1 MICTLKDSVKF
12 QNCHIGFNFP
22 FSFFHHQEKEEAGQ
36 RLARETEKLVNGD
49 FCDMQDTQQKITQ
62 LQTNLQLFKQRVEDR
77 RKLLLE
83 TIAFYKNNR
92 RVSVDLPTSIL
103 FNYT

>member
-1 MICTLKDSVKF
+1 L
-12 QNCHIGFNFP
+12 N
-22 FSFFHHQEKEEAGQ
+22 FSFFFFYLQEKEEAGQ

-49 FCDMQDTQQKITQ
+49 LCDMQDTQQKITQ

-83 TIAFYKNNR
+83 TIAFYKNNC
-92 RVSVDLPTSIL
+92 RVSDYLTLIIL
-103 FNYT
+103 

>member
-1 MICTLKDSVKF
+1 MFEL
-12 QNCHIGFNFP
+12 
-22 FSFFHHQEKEEAGQ
+22 FFLVLSSQEKEEAGQ

-49 FCDMQDTQQKITQ
+49 FCDMQDTQQKVTQ

-92 RVSVDLPTSIL
+92 RVRTRMIV
-103 FNYT
+103 FF

>member
-1 MICTLKDSVKF
+1 
-12 QNCHIGFNFP
+12 
-22 FSFFHHQEKEEAGQ
+22 
-36 RLARETEKLVNGD
+36 
-49 FCDMQDTQQKITQ
+49 MQDTQQKIIQ

-92 RVSVDLPTSIL
+92 RVSVDLPTTITLECL
-103 FNYT
+103 FCGGRHAIEVEIVEIQFHWDEVNCP

>member
-1 MICTLKDSVKF
+1 MAHHK
-12 QNCHIGFNFP
+12 CHISAFLSPFN
-22 FSFFHHQEKEEAGQ
+22 HLQEKEEAGQ

-49 FCDMQDTQQKITQ
+49 FCDMQDTQQKVTQ

-83 TIAFYKNNR
+83 TLAFYENNH
-92 RVSVDLPTSIL
+92 RVSDNVTQIIL
-103 FNYT
+103 LSKPL

>member
-1 MICTLKDSVKF
+1 MFEL
-12 QNCHIGFNFP
+12 
-22 FSFFHHQEKEEAGQ
+22 FFLLLSSQEKEEAGQ

-49 FCDMQDTQQKITQ
+49 FCDMQDTQQKVTQ

-92 RVSVDLPTSIL
+92 RVRTRMIVL
-103 FNYT
+103 F